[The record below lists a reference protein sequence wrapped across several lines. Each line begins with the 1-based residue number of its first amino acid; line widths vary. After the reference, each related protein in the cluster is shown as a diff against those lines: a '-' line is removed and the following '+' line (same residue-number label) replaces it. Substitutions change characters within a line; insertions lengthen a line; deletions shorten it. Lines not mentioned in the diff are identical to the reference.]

1 MRKPAAAASVAFH
14 GAAILL
20 LLSLRFYPPPPP
32 GPRAEIKF
40 ISLSLPPRLI
50 AKSGGGG
57 QRQPLPA
64 SRGHAPKPSP
74 RTFTI
79 PPALVVNASPKL
91 AVQTALLETA
101 GLDIVSPNVGDP
113 LGRIGIPSGGPG
125 GPLGI
130 GNIGTGGLGD
140 GPGGPR
146 QGNRSPTRSM
156 VKLTRQPQVI
166 YKEEPEYSDEARKA
180 HYEGTVILTF
190 DVDIS
195 GRAVNI
201 RVVRGLGLGLDEKAI
216 DAVTRW
222 KFRPAVSGD
231 KMVVAP
237 AEVQVTFRLL

>member
-20 LLSLRFYPPPPP
+20 LLSFHFYPPGPPR
-32 GPRAEIKF
+32 PRAEVRF
-40 ISLSLPPRLI
+40 IPLSLPPRII

-64 SRGHAPKPSP
+64 SLGRPPKPAP
-74 RTFTI
+74 REFTI
-79 PPALVVNASPKL
+79 PPSMVLNTSPKL
-91 AVQTALLETA
+91 PLQTALLEA
-101 GLDIVSPNVGDP
+101 PDINIDSPDVGDP
-113 LGRIGIPSGGPG
+113 TGRIGVPSGGSG
-125 GPLGI
+125 GPWGI
-130 GNIGTGGLGD
+130 GNRGSLGIGD

-146 QGNRSPTRSM
+146 QGTPGSTQSI

-180 HYEGTVILTF
+180 HFEGTVILAF
-190 DVDIS
+190 DVDLS

-201 RVVRGLGLGLDEKAI
+201 RVVRSLGLGLDEKAI
-216 DAVTRW
+216 AAVTRW
-222 KFRPAVSGD
+222 KFRPAIAGNKS
-231 KMVVAP
+231 VVAP